1 MSVVARTDDNFAFR
15 PLPDPIPEAPDTAA
29 ALAAQA
35 SAPLISGPLG
45 SLSQLPGTW
54 IGQGFNSIWR
64 PHDVTTSGQDRFLEL
79 NLTSETIV
87 FTEINGDIPNR
98 GLFMP
103 DIVMRGL
110 TYMQQISERN
120 NPAEG
125 LHIEP
130 GIWAHVPATTNPA
143 EPRTVV
149 RMASIPHGTTI
160 LAQGRGTVVPGPP
173 VISDNNILPF
183 SIHGSPLPNSAFHA
197 QLANFPEMNLSVPTP
212 FRFASSGVT
221 QQMVRNP
228 NSVLQHAIAGQN
240 ITNTL
245 VISITTNH
253 TPIKGG
259 GAANTAFLQS
269 AMSQG
274 VGGNAKCVEMT
285 ATFWI
290 EQVTG
295 QGGQPDKLQLQYSQ
309 LVQLDFNDLRWP
321 HVTVATLTKQ

>member
-1 MSVVARTDDNFAFR
+1 MSVVARTDDDFAFR
-15 PLPDPIPEAPDTAA
+15 PLPSPIPETEDIASVAA
-29 ALAAQA
+29 VQA
-35 SAPLISGPLG
+35 TAPLISGPLG

-54 IGQGFNSIWR
+54 VGEGFNSIWR
-64 PHDVTTSGQDRFLEL
+64 PHDISASSQDRFLEL
-79 NLTSETIV
+79 NLTSETLV

-120 NPAEG
+120 DPTQG

-160 LAQGRGTVVPGPP
+160 LAQGRGTVVPGAPAIP
-173 VISDNNILPF
+173 DNNIIPF
-183 SIHGSPLPNSAFHA
+183 GIHQSPPPNSAF
-197 QLANFPEMNLSVPTP
+197 QGELANFPEMNLSVPTP
-212 FRFASSGVT
+212 FRFESPGVT

-228 NSVLQHAIAGQN
+228 NSVLQQAFQGQT
-240 ITNTL
+240 IENTL
-245 VISITTNH
+245 IINVTTNH
-253 TPIKGG
+253 VPIKGG
-259 GAANTAFLQS
+259 GTANTAFLQA

-285 ATFWI
+285 ATFWV
-290 EQVTG
+290 EQVKG
-295 QGGQPDKLQLQYSQ
+295 QPGQPDKLQLQYSQ